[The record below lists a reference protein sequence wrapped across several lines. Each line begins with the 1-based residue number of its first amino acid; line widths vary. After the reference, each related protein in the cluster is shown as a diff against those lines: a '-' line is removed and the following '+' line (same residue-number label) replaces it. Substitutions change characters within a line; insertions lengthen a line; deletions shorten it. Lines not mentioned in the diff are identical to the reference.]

1 VLLSDL
7 LDKLRTDAGDP
18 DGTVFTEAEYKRALA
33 RAVIRVNADLGTSYA
48 GDDTELTPDP
58 SDAHLEALLVAAHAF
73 LAGMRRFT
81 SASSGMVFQSGDK
94 RVDKSK
100 AFTSWAALADSLWRQ
115 YRDLVCALTG
125 AYPDE
130 DILTPHGLNPLIYDR
145 TSEYDE
151 EAEAWRS

>member
-7 LDKLRTDAGDP
+7 LDKLRTDIGDP

-33 RAVIRVNADLGTSYA
+33 RAIIRVNADLGTSYA
-48 GDDTELTPDP
+48 DDGAELTPDP
-58 SDAHLEALLVAAHAF
+58 SDAHLEAILVAAHAF
-73 LAGMRRFT
+73 LAGMRRFV
-81 SASSGMVFQSGDK
+81 SAGSGMVLQSGDK

-115 YRDLVCALTG
+115 YRDLVCALNN

-130 DILTPHGLNPLIYDR
+130 SILTPHGLLPLIYEQTR
-145 TSEYDE
+145 EYDE
-151 EAEAWRS
+151 EEEAWRS